1 MKVKQ
6 MGKRHFS
13 DEFKARAVEMVL
25 GEGFTVPRACQAL
38 GIGETALRRWVQQR
52 QSPRLPAADSPV
64 LDVEAVR
71 QENEQLKKRVAQLEQ
86 EQTLLKKSTAY
97 FVRELERS
105 WK

>member
-1 MKVKQ
+1 
-6 MGKRHFS
+6 MGKRQFS
-13 DEFKARAVEMVL
+13 DEFKTRAVEMVL
-25 GEGFTVPRACQAL
+25 AEGFTVPRACQAL

-52 QSPRLPAADSPV
+52 QPRPPSTLATTA
-64 LDVEAVR
+64 LDVEAVHR
-71 QENEQLKKRVAQLEQ
+71 ENEQLKKRVAQLEQ